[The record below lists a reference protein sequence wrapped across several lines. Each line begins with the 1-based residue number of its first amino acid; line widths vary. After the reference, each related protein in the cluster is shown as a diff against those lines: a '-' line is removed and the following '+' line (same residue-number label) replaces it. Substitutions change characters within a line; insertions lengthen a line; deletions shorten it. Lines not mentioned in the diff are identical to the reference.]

1 MTQTSFR
8 IRYENPRLCV
18 PQLDI
23 FEAPSS
29 AVPRW
34 AKSAGP
40 AAVRGTPKP
49 SPKVQRLWHNRRLT
63 PALPI
68 LLIIAAVTLT
78 MLVGMVFVLARS
90 LRDVP
95 SGSALVIR
103 SPSAPP
109 KVCFGRTMVIPLV
122 QTAELLDISQKR
134 VLVERRGSTALRCRD
149 NAQVDMRVELIVSVN
164 PTTEDILRVRDRISA
179 ASLASASFMQQL
191 FETRFAAALETVAGT
206 IDARVFELERE
217 AVVNEIIKI
226 LEPTLDGF
234 RLDSVALTDVHIRPP
249 AQPD

>member
-1 MTQTSFR
+1 
-8 IRYENPRLCV
+8 
-18 PQLDI
+18 
-23 FEAPSS
+23 
-29 AVPRW
+29 
-34 AKSAGP
+34 
-40 AAVRGTPKP
+40 
-49 SPKVQRLWHNRRLT
+49 
-63 PALPI
+63 
-68 LLIIAAVTLT
+68 

-109 KVCFGRTMVIPLV
+109 KVSFGRTLVIPLI

-134 VLVERRGSTALRCRD
+134 VLIERRGTAALRCSD
-149 NAQVDMRVELIVSVN
+149 NAQVDMRAELIVSVN

-179 ASLASASFMQQL
+179 ASLASPTFMQQL
-191 FETRFAAALETVAGT
+191 FETRFTAALETVAGT

-217 AVVNEIIKI
+217 AVVNEIIKV

-234 RLDSVALTDVHIRPP
+234 RLDSVALTDVHIRAP
-249 AQPD
+249 AQLD